1 MANELTNEQ
10 LTEDQLDGVA
20 GGTESEIT
28 KDAIL
33 MQVIGMCDTAPSN
46 YDDIQRMW
54 ARVGISFIVHRDG
67 SSNEY
72 FDSKGNPIVREAAL
86 KQALKKSRSKLDL
99 KAYL

>member
-1 MANELTNEQ
+1 
-10 LTEDQLDGVA
+10 
-20 GGTESEIT
+20 
-28 KDAIL
+28 
-33 MQVIGMCDTAPSN
+33 
-46 YDDIQRMW
+46 MW

-86 KQALKKSRSKLDL
+86 KQALKKSRSKLDF